1 MDIAQVAQHLSAD
14 EKAEYLELIKMFE
27 SAGWTIL
34 KQKFADLREGAQ
46 AAFDYAETWEAN
58 RYAKGQRDALDMFLQ
73 TEEGIEKYFE
83 LIATTRVA
91 EQQENLAEADR
102 SME

>member
-1 MDIAQVAQHLSAD
+1 MDIPQVAQYLTAD
-14 EKAEYLELIKMFE
+14 EKREYLELIKMFE
-27 SAGWTIL
+27 STGWTIL
-34 KQKFADLREGAQ
+34 KQKFADLRAGAQ
-46 AAFDYAETWEAN
+46 AAFDHATTWEQN
-58 RYAKGQRDALDMFLQ
+58 RVAYGQRDSLDMILN

-91 EQQENLAEADR
+91 EQQENLADADR